1 MAIPQAGTVIVMA
14 GSTRERQAKLKK
26 SINGG
31 GNMDLI
37 GRLIMFL
44 IWLIP
49 GVCVTLCFAA
59 YTMFGSLS
67 IFCNIYETLFR
78 LWV

>member
-1 MAIPQAGTVIVMA
+1 MADF
-14 GSTRERQAKLKK
+14 TRERQVKLKK
-26 SINGG
+26 LINGG

-37 GRLIMFL
+37 GKLVIFL

-59 YTMFGSLS
+59 YTIFGSLG

-78 LWV
+78 IWV